1 MKTLKIDDTVYN
13 LAYLISYKYKAK
25 SKGAAKRTK
34 KSDEVESTP
43 ASGALKSDSFLCVHF
58 LNCKPII
65 LKKDEAD
72 AVWSKLAATLN
83 LYKP

>member
-25 SKGAAKRTK
+25 SKGSAKRTK
-34 KSDEVESTP
+34 KSDEEEPTP
-43 ASGALKSDSFLCVHF
+43 ALGTLKSDSSLCVQF
-58 LNCKPII
+58 LNCKPIL

-72 AVWSKLAATLN
+72 AVWSKLATALD
-83 LYKP
+83 LDKP